1 MKLRTSILAGGLAL
15 LLAGPALADITVLP
29 GTAPG
34 ALDPVT
40 LDAGPLDFFI
50 DGTVGP
56 SNTALTFT
64 GAENLSVQ
72 GQKIVAATG
81 TFNFLLFS
89 LVNPTLTFT
98 GAEFNLNAAA
108 NGTTSIFA
116 YDQFGNGF
124 GGVYALKAAGNNFF
138 NVAAANGQHIQSI
151 VVMSSAA
158 LDDIAQIRLGG
169 VQALVPEPAT
179 WAMMILGFGGVG
191 GLVRLRRRVQAL
203 A

>member
-1 MKLRTSILAGGLAL
+1 MKRRASILAGCLAL
-15 LLAGPALADITVLP
+15 LLASPALADITVLS

-50 DGTVGP
+50 NGLVGP
-56 SNTALTFT
+56 SNTEVTFT
-64 GAENLSVQ
+64 GAENLDIQ

-108 NGTTSIFA
+108 AGTTSIFA
-116 YDQFGNGF
+116 YDQLGNGF
-124 GGVYALKAAGNNFF
+124 GGVFALSQAGSNFF

-151 VVMSSAA
+151 VVMSNAA
-158 LDDIAQIRLGG
+158 LDDISQIRLGG
-169 VQALVPEPAT
+169 VAALLPEPAT

-191 GLVRLRRRVQAL
+191 GLLRVRRRTQAL